1 MQQTRPSI
9 ARMIPAIAG
18 VVVLCL
24 AGTSAIGGEESDTE
38 GAFFT
43 DRIEPVLR
51 SRCFSCHSHEAG
63 RMKGGLTLDSRSG
76 WTEGGSH
83 GAAVK
88 PGDPGGSLLIKA
100 VGYGDP
106 DLRMPPKKKLP
117 ADEIALLT
125 EWVTRGAPDPRM
137 AAVKQ
142 GTAGDVLDWW
152 SLRPLVAPEAPEG
165 FGEANPIDAFV
176 RGKLAGKGLRS
187 APRADRRALVRRV
200 YFNLHGLPPTPE
212 EADAFVADGNP
223 LAYERL
229 VDDLL
234 NSPRY
239 GERWARHWLDTIHF
253 ADTHGCEH
261 DALRPNAW
269 RFRDHVIDSFN
280 RDTRW
285 SRFLREQLAA
295 DVFYP
300 EEPGLTVALGFIG
313 AGPFELSRYSTA
325 PVTFAYLDRD
335 DMVTQTMAAFASVTA
350 NCARC
355 HDHKSDPITQED
367 YYSLQAVFAGV
378 GKGEVEYDPDP
389 RVHRARRRWSRLA
402 DAAEKNEVDV
412 LLEPE
417 QASLIAGWEKE
428 VAGGA
433 AEWTPL
439 TPEIFLSRDGVASLK
454 RLDDGSVLAGGKL
467 PDVEIYTVVAATTNA
482 AITAIRLEALADAS
496 LPEKGPGRNAN
507 GNFHLSGFEA
517 RVFREGASA
526 SEALAIKGAT
536 SDFDQDGYI
545 VSHAI
550 DGKAGTSWAIHPREG
565 ETHQAVFELAEPL
578 ALKKPARL
586 TFVLKHEHIPK
597 HLIGRFRLSVT
608 GAPAGRARALPQAA
622 AEGLKAPVTERTRE
636 QKAAIARHVL
646 GRLAKD
652 ELARLPAPERVYA
665 AAPAHFVQGKRRVY
679 AGPKKVHVLRRGD
692 IEQPRA
698 EAGPGALAAIGGLP
712 GRFQLDA
719 SKGESA
725 RRAALADWLAAK
737 DNPLTWRSVVNRVWH
752 HHFGRGICD
761 TPNDFGRMGGEP
773 SHPELLDWLA
783 VWFRDEAKGSL
794 KALHRLILTSETYR
808 QSSMPT
814 GDAEAADLEN
824 RWLSRMNRRRL
835 DAEQF
840 RDAVRMVAGRLD
852 ARMGGPGVEQFAKK
866 KGPQVSPVLDYGAF
880 DWDGPGATRRSVYRI
895 VWRGISDPFMEALD
909 FPDLGL
915 LAPKRG
921 QSVSSLQSLAM
932 FNNDFVL
939 HHSERMAER
948 IEKLCSSRRLSR
960 RSWAEADEEALGGSG
975 RRGEAPVHS
984 QVAAHSE
991 ALQGGV
997 KPPQSMALRAASG
1010 REGDEV
1016 GRAEQ
1021 TRIRVAVNLCFQR
1034 EPTKGELA
1042 AMTVFAEK
1050 HGLAALCRTLLNSN
1064 EFLFVD

>member
-1 MQQTRPSI
+1 MQQTRHSI

-18 VVVLCL
+18 VFVLCL
-24 AGTSAIGGEESDTE
+24 AGTSAIGGEESDSA

-51 SRCFSCHSHEAG
+51 SRCFGCHSHEAG

-88 PGDPGGSLLIKA
+88 PGDPEASLLIKA

-165 FGEANPIDAFV
+165 FEEANPIDAFV

-378 GKGEVEYDPDP
+378 GKGDVEYDPDP

-417 QASLIAGWEKE
+417 QASLIARWEKE

-439 TPEIFLSRDGVASLK
+439 TPETFLSRDGVASLK

-467 PDVEIYTVVAATTNA
+467 PDVEIYTVVAVTTNA

-622 AEGLKAPVTERTRE
+622 AEGLKAPVKERTRE

-808 QSSMPT
+808 QSSMPK

-840 RDAVRMVAGRLD
+840 RDAVRMAAGRLD

-948 IEKLCSSRRLSR
+948 IEKLCSGRRLSR

-984 QVAAHSE
+984 QVAARSE

-997 KPPQSMALRAASG
+997 KPPQSMELRAATG
-1010 REGDEV
+1010 REGDEA

-1021 TRIRVAVNLCFQR
+1021 TCVRVAVNLCFQR
-1034 EPTKGELA
+1034 EPTKEELA

>member
-1 MQQTRPSI
+1 MQHSRPSI
-9 ARMIPAIAG
+9 ARMISAVAG
-18 VVVLCL
+18 MVVLWL
-24 AGTSAIGGEESDTE
+24 PGTSVFGGEVSATDR
-38 GAFFT
+38 AFFT

-76 WTEGGSH
+76 WSEGGSH

-88 PGDPGGSLLIKA
+88 PGEPGASLLIKA

-106 DLRMPPKKKLP
+106 DLQMPPKKKLP
-117 ADEIALLT
+117 DEEIALLS

-137 AAVKQ
+137 AGVTP
-142 GTAGDVLDWW
+142 GGDRDVLDWW
-152 SLRPLVAPEAPEG
+152 SLRPLVAPEVPGG
-165 FGEANPIDAFV
+165 FEEANPIDAFV

-187 APRADRRALVRRV
+187 AARADRRTLVRRL
-200 YFNLHGLPPTPE
+200 YFDLHGLPPTPE
-212 EADAFVADGNP
+212 EADAFVADENP
-223 LAYERL
+223 MACERL
-229 VDDLL
+229 VDELL
-234 NSPRY
+234 NSPRH
-239 GERWARHWLDTIHF
+239 GERWARHWLDTVHF

-269 RFRDHVIDSFN
+269 RYRDYVIDSFN

-285 SRFLREQLAA
+285 ARFLREQLAA

-300 EEPGLTVALGFIG
+300 EEPGLTVAMGFIG

-378 GKGEVEYDPDP
+378 GKGDVEYDPDP
-389 RVHRARRRWSRLA
+389 RVHRVRRRWSRLA
-402 DAAEKNEVDV
+402 DAAEKNDVDV

-417 QASLIAGWEKE
+417 QAPLIARWEE
-428 VAGGA
+428 ELVGGG
-433 AEWTPL
+433 AEWTTL
-439 TPEIFLSRDGVASLK
+439 TPETFLSRDGVASLK

-467 PDVEIYTVVAATTNA
+467 PDVEIYTVVAVTTNST
-482 AITAIRLEALADAS
+482 ITAIRLEALTDDS

-578 ALKKPARL
+578 ALRKPARL

-608 GAPAGRARALPQAA
+608 GAPAGRARALPKAA
-622 AEGLKAPVTERTRE
+622 AEGLRIPDAERTRE
-636 QKAAIARHVL
+636 QKTAIARHVL
-646 GRLAKD
+646 GRLARD
-652 ELARLPAPERVYA
+652 ELVGLPSPQRVYA
-665 AAPAHFVQGKRRVY
+665 AAPAHFVQGKKRVY
-679 AGPKKVHVLRRGD
+679 DGPKKVHVLRRGD

-761 TPNDFGRMGGEP
+761 TPNDFGRMGSEP

-808 QSSMPT
+808 QSSMP
-814 GDAEAADLEN
+814 AEAADLEN
-824 RWLSRMNRRRL
+824 RWLARMNRRRL

-840 RDAVRMVAGRLD
+840 RDAVRMVSGRLD
-852 ARMGGPGVEQFAKK
+852 ARMGGPGVEQFSKK

-915 LAPKRG
+915 LAPTRG
-921 QSVSSLQSLAM
+921 NSVSSLQSLAM

-939 HHSERMAER
+939 HHSQRMAER
-948 IEKLCSSRRLSR
+948 IEELCSSRRSSR
-960 RSWAEADEEALGGSG
+960 LNRAEADDEALAAKGKWS
-975 RRGEAPVHS
+975 EA
-984 QVAAHSE
+984 ARSE

-997 KPPQSMALRAASG
+997 KPPQSMALRAASESEEGEGGAFG
-1010 REGDEV
+1010 RMDV
-1016 GRAEQ
+1016 
-1021 TRIRVAVNLCFQR
+1021 RVAVNLVFQR
-1034 EPTKGELA
+1034 EPTNDELTA
-1042 AMTVFAEK
+1042 LTAYAEK